1 MWAVACEKSNDL
13 TAVFSKQNKTV
24 FWGEMTTNSTK
35 RYFHIDENASS
46 EQTYAL
52 LDDVESDKQGDKDNL
67 MNNSDTEFI
76 IEEEITRIY
85 SKDYRHLNLWDTL
98 SSGCERID

>member
-1 MWAVACEKSNDL
+1 
-13 TAVFSKQNKTV
+13 
-24 FWGEMTTNSTK
+24 MTTNSTK

-52 LDDVESDKQGDKDNL
+52 LDDVESGKQGDKDNL

-98 SSGCERID
+98 SPGCERID

>member
-1 MWAVACEKSNDL
+1 
-13 TAVFSKQNKTV
+13 
-24 FWGEMTTNSTK
+24 MTTNSTK
-35 RYFHIDENASS
+35 RYFHIDESASS

-52 LDDVESDKQGDKDNL
+52 LDDVESGKQGDKDNL

-98 SSGCERID
+98 SPGCERID